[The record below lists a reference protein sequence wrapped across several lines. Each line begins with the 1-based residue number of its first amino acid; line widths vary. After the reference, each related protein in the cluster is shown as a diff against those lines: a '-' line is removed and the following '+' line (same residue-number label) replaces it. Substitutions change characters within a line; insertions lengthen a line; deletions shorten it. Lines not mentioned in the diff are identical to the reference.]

1 MRGFFVLLNVYAPC
15 ISKEVRSFWPTESHK
30 IQSLNVSPW
39 QGISRC
45 SLGLQRQHSSRSLP
59 CVYSCT
65 RASTQSQTSPGA
77 SQLTSQSHQTKCSKL
92 SQTVLRSPSRPT
104 TKGFPTGLVELV
116 IILRITPGCDLASN
130 CPTTRIVVI
139 SPHPCM
145 NCELLILCDAK
156 PHELFQRSI

>member
-1 MRGFFVLLNVYAPC
+1 MLLNADAPC
-15 ISKEVRSFWPTESHK
+15 ISKEVRSFCPTASHK

-39 QGISRC
+39 QGISGC
-45 SLGLQRQHSSRSLP
+45 ALGLQRQHSSRSLP
-59 CVYSCT
+59 CVYSCA
-65 RASTQSQTSPGA
+65 RASTQSQTSSGA

-130 CPTTRIVVI
+130 FPITRIVVI
-139 SPHPCM
+139 SPHLCM
-145 NCELLILCDAK
+145 NCEQLILFCAK
-156 PHELFQRSI
+156 LYELFQRSI